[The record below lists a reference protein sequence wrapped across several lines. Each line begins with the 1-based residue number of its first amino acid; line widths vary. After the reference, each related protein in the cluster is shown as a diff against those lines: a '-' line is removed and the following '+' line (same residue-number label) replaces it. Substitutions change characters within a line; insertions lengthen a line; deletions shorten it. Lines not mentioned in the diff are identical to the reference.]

1 MLRFVGKAAL
11 AVVLGVITQVVV
23 MGCSADAPLSPVTP
37 TAQALS
43 APNAPQTPSSL
54 NTTAGIDSGP
64 ADESSTYVE
73 FDVLLLTP
81 DLENNTIQLFDMVS
95 TMLIGHVSDNTV
107 LLGMDG
113 EEVTLADFM
122 VCFKGHAKGNMTN
135 PGEIELEFL
144 QMLPF

>member
-1 MLRFVGKAAL
+1 MLRLIGKAAL
-11 AVVLGVITQVVV
+11 AVAVGVLTQVVV
-23 MGCSADAPLSPVTP
+23 MGCSADAPLSPVAP
-37 TAQALS
+37 TAQAL
-43 APNAPQTPSSL
+43 AVPNSPQTPNSL
-54 NTTAGIDSGP
+54 ITTAGIDSGP
-64 ADESSTYVE
+64 ADESSTWVE

-95 TMLIGHVSDNTV
+95 TMLIGHVSENTV

-113 EEVTLADFM
+113 EQVTLADFM
-122 VCFKGHAKGNMTN
+122 VCFKGHAKGNIVN

>member
-1 MLRFVGKAAL
+1 MLIM
-11 AVVLGVITQVVV
+11 VI
-23 MGCSADAPLSPVTP
+23 GCSGDAPLSPAAS
-37 TAQALS
+37 TAQALT
-43 APNAPQTPSSL
+43 APNAPQTPSSQIA
-54 NTTAGIDSGP
+54 TAGLDSGP

-95 TMLIGHVSDNTV
+95 TMLIGHVNENTV

-122 VCFKGHAKGNMTN
+122 VCFRGHAKGNITN

>member
-1 MLRFVGKAAL
+1 MLRLIGKAAL
-11 AVVLGVITQVVV
+11 AVVLGVTMQVMVT
-23 MGCSADAPLSPVTP
+23 GCSGDAPLSPATSP
-37 TAQALS
+37 AQALM
-43 APNAPQTPSSL
+43 APNAPQTPNSL
-54 NTTAGIDSGP
+54 ITTATADSGP
-64 ADESSTYVE
+64 ADESSTFVE

-95 TMLIGHVSDNTV
+95 TTLIGHVNENTV

-122 VCFKGHAKGNMTN
+122 VCFKGHAKGNMIN